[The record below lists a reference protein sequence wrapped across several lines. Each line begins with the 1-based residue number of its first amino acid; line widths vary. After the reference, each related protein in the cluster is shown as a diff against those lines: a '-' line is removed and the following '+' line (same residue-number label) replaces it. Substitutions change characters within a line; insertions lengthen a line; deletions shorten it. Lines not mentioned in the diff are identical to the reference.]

1 MFGLFNKKKEA
12 PAPQSA
18 PDTQGEAI
26 RAFASQFPEGELD
39 ILAITGS
46 GFAAEK
52 QEDTGLWEM
61 DIPLIAWLDDN
72 APGVFTDP
80 AAHLVA
86 LLDDQLCDY
95 LRRRIPAEFILKFT
109 GRPSEDGRRI
119 LMCQLPQPGFD
130 PELKAMLEKIK
141 APVTVDGG
149 ELGTFTW
156 VRSMNWFQTEA
167 EWGEED
173 TLLTFPREEDA
184 QACLSAARQLL
195 EGQEDWDGKLR
206 ELVCEQLLE
215 QLQQLEGEGE
225 GEWESDEPITREEL
239 YGQLFPDTVQV
250 HADGA
255 VEFWFGEGGLFLGRT
270 IRVTG
275 TLHDGPTQAVLEE

>member
-12 PAPQSA
+12 PAPQAA
-18 PDTQGEAI
+18 PDTHGEAI
-26 RAFASQFPEGELD
+26 RAFAAQFPEEELD

-46 GFAAEK
+46 AFAARK

-109 GRPSEDGRRI
+109 GRPSEDGQRI

-130 PELKAMLEKIK
+130 PELKAMLDKIK
-141 APVTVDGG
+141 APVTLDGG

-156 VRSMNWFQTEA
+156 VRFMNWFQA
-167 EWGEED
+167 EVEWQEED
-173 TLLTFPREEDA
+173 TLLTFPREEDSD
-184 QACLSAARQLL
+184 ACLATARQLL
-195 EGQEDWDGKLR
+195 EQQDQWAQQLP
-206 ELVCEQLLE
+206 ELVCGRLLE
-215 QLQQLEGEGE
+215 TLQQLDEE
-225 GEWESDEPITREEL
+225 EPITREEL
-239 YGQLFPDTVQV
+239 EAQLFPDTIQV
-250 HADGA
+250 HADGG
-255 VEFWFGEGGLFLGRT
+255 VEFWFGEGGMFFGRV
-270 IRVTG
+270 IHVTG
-275 TLHDGPTQAVLEE
+275 TLADGALNAELSELEE

>member
-12 PAPQSA
+12 PAPQAA
-18 PDTQGEAI
+18 PDTHGEAI
-26 RAFASQFPEGELD
+26 RAFAAQFPEEELD

-46 GFAAEK
+46 AFAARK

-109 GRPSEDGRRI
+109 GRPSEDGQRI

-130 PELKAMLEKIK
+130 PELKAMLDKIK
-141 APVTVDGG
+141 APVTLDGG

-156 VRSMNWFQTEA
+156 VRFMNWFQAEA
-167 EWGEED
+167 EWQEED
-173 TLLTFPREEDA
+173 TLLTFPREEDSD
-184 QACLSAARQLL
+184 ACLATARQLL
-195 EGQEDWDGKLR
+195 EQQDQWAQQLP
-206 ELVCEQLLE
+206 ELVCGRLLE
-215 QLQQLEGEGE
+215 TLQQLDEE
-225 GEWESDEPITREEL
+225 EPITREEL
-239 YGQLFPDTVQV
+239 EAQLFPDTIQV
-250 HADGA
+250 HADGG
-255 VEFWFGEGGLFLGRT
+255 VEFWFGEGGMFFGRV
-270 IRVTG
+270 IHVTG
-275 TLHDGPTQAVLEE
+275 NLTDGALNAELSELEE

>member
-12 PAPQSA
+12 PTPQAA
-18 PDTQGEAI
+18 PDTHGEAI
-26 RAFASQFPEGELD
+26 RAFAAQFPEEELD

-46 GFAAEK
+46 AFAARK

-109 GRPSEDGRRI
+109 GRPSEDGQRI

-130 PELKAMLEKIK
+130 PELKAMLDKIK
-141 APVTVDGG
+141 APVTLDGG

-156 VRSMNWFQTEA
+156 VRSMNWFQAEA
-167 EWGEED
+167 EWQEED
-173 TLLTFPREEDA
+173 TLLTFPREEDSD
-184 QACLSAARQLL
+184 ACLATARQLL
-195 EGQEDWDGKLR
+195 EQQDQWAQQLP
-206 ELVCEQLLE
+206 ELVCGRLLE
-215 QLQQLEGEGE
+215 TLQQLDEE
-225 GEWESDEPITREEL
+225 EPITREEL
-239 YGQLFPDTVQV
+239 EAQLFPDTIQV
-250 HADGA
+250 HADGG
-255 VEFWFGEGGLFLGRT
+255 VEFWFGEGGMFFGRV
-270 IRVTG
+270 IHVTG
-275 TLHDGPTQAVLEE
+275 TLADGALNAELSELEE